1 MSERFSGLL
10 RCCSVHAK
18 GYASNLDCTRPEV
31 LTREKSKV
39 DSMYCTSHHDFGI
52 LLCVKSNPEWS
63 LSLLY
68 NGVFGVCMTFCPSK
82 IDEWGTSDIFY
93 HQRSCITQA
102 VNNLHSKKKI
112 CITNLAS
119 WKEKGFNW
127 NFTRCKPTC
136 ADYTFL
142 VKKHSILIICYPK
155 ILMHEGLTTPLACF
169 LVAHL
174 SFFFFS
180 NCVSQN
186 ACLHGKLY
194 SLPGKN

>member
-18 GYASNLDCTRPEV
+18 GYTSNLDCTRPEV

-39 DSMYCTSHHDFGI
+39 DSTYCTTLI
-52 LLCVKSNPEWS
+52 L
-63 LSLLY
+63 
-68 NGVFGVCMTFCPSK
+68 
-82 IDEWGTSDIFY
+82 
-93 HQRSCITQA
+93 
-102 VNNLHSKKKI
+102 KKKI

-127 NFTRCKPTC
+127 NFIRCKPTR

-142 VKKHSILIICYPK
+142 VKKHSILIICYPN

-174 SFFFFS
+174 SFFFFFQTVFLKMP
-180 NCVSQN
+180 VSMVIRS
-186 ACLHGKLY
+186 CTLY
-194 SLPGKN
+194 LEKIK